1 MNISENNNVKMG
13 SICMKY
19 PFVSVVV
26 GIRNEEK
33 FIEECVESLLNLDYP
48 KDSYEIIIVDGM
60 STDKT
65 RDIVQKYPIKLLLNE
80 RKNVAAARNLGVKN
94 ARGELVAFTDGD
106 CKVDSQWLK
115 TLVREMAD
123 SPEDVVCFGGP
134 NLIFDTD
141 PVFGRVV
148 GYAQE
153 SFLGSGGSAQSKN
166 STKKHYVGSL
176 PNCNAMYKKA
186 AIQDVGGFD
195 ERFVVGQDGD
205 LNYRIGKKGNK
216 FLYIPNAQ
224 VLHHRRGTLKSFSV
238 RMFKYGMWMAE
249 LFKKHGEFVR
259 WYAFLPSIA
268 IVFAVALLIAS
279 IKYSTPSLLL
289 LALTAVYFILVFVTS
304 IQVAYKMKSKYGLFA
319 LFVIPVQHIAYGL
332 GFLYSFTNSPLIS
345 KTRSCSDN
353 V

>member
-33 FIEECVESLLNLDYP
+33 FIEECVESLLDLDYP

-115 TLVREMAD
+115 TLVREMED

-186 AIQDVGGFD
+186 AIQEVGGFD